1 MFKSLKPLLK
11 YFRKYKVQYILGIFF
26 LLFIDVVQLYIP
38 QILKY
43 LANDYQRGVLTMA
56 SATKY
61 AILTIVT
68 GLMVAVARYFWRN
81 FIIGNSMRVDY
92 DLRKDFF
99 WKLTS
104 LSQNFF
110 NTHKTGDLM
119 SLATND
125 INAVRMTLGQGI
137 IMFIDSTFLLIL
149 NLVMMIKTTN
159 VLFASKVLFTIPLII
174 LIVMRF
180 GGVIHSRFKA
190 VQAQYG
196 TITDRAQENFSGIRI
211 IKAFGQEEENAKLF
225 REENQNYYDKNIELA
240 KLQSFFNPFIH
251 VLSNISYMLLLFF
264 GAKEVM
270 AGTMLLGDFIAFNAY
285 LGLMMW
291 PARALGMVIVFM
303 QRGAASMDRLTNIFR
318 TEPEIVDRE
327 GAIELDEIKGNI
339 EFKNV
344 SFKYAPE
351 LPYALKDISFKI
363 EPGKTLAIL
372 GRTGSGKSS
381 IVNVLL
387 RLYDINEGEILVDG
401 HELKDVTLN
410 SLREN
415 ISYVPQDDFLFSKT
429 VKENIEFHYEQEL
442 DDEMIEKYAKI
453 AGVYDD
459 IIEFKDGFGTILGE
473 RGVTL
478 SGGQKQRVS
487 IARALAKEKNV
498 LIMDDSLSAVDTQ
511 TEEEILKNLNTD
523 EADVSKIIIS
533 HRVSTIKDADE
544 ILFIEDGAIVER
556 GTHDELV
563 SLGGRYN
570 KLYED
575 QLLEQKINRGDEQWK
590 ET

>member
-11 YFRKYKVQYILGIFF
+11 YFRKYKVQYILGILF
-26 LLFIDVVQLYIP
+26 LLFIDIVQLYIP

-43 LANDYQRGVLTMA
+43 FANDYQRGVLTMK

-61 AILTIVT
+61 ALLTIAT

-196 TITDRAQENFSGIRI
+196 KITDRAQENFSGIRI

-225 REENQNYYDKNIELA
+225 REDNQDYYNKNIELA

-351 LPYALKDISFKI
+351 LPYALKDISFNI

-401 HELKDVTLN
+401 HEVKDVTLN

-429 VKENIEFHYEQEL
+429 VKENIEFHYEHEL

-459 IIEFKDGFGTILGE
+459 IIEFKDGFDTILGE

-575 QLLEQKINRGDEQWK
+575 QLLEQKINRGDE
-590 ET
+590 

>member
-11 YFRKYKVQYILGIFF
+11 YFKKYKWGYILGIFF

-43 LANDYQRGVLTMA
+43 FANDYQRGVLTMA

-149 NLVMMIKTTN
+149 NLIMMIVTTN

-174 LIVMRF
+174 LLVTRF
-180 GGVIHSRFKA
+180 GGVIHSHFKA

-196 TITDRAQENFSGIRI
+196 KITDRAQENFSGIRI
-211 IKAFGQEEENAKLF
+211 IKAFGQEEENEKLF
-225 REENQNYYDKNIELA
+225 REENQKYYDKNIELA
-240 KLQSFFNPFIH
+240 KLQSFFNPFIQ
-251 VLSNISYMLLLFF
+251 VLSNLSYLFLLFF

-270 AGTMLLGDFIAFNAY
+270 AGTMLLGEFIAFNAY

-303 QRGAASMDRLTNIFR
+303 QKGAASMDRLTNIFK
-318 TEPEIVDRE
+318 TQPEIVD
-327 GAIELDEIKGNI
+327 GADAIELDNIKGDI

-344 SFKYAPE
+344 SFKYAKD

-387 RLYDINEGEILVDG
+387 RLYDLDQGEILVDG
-401 HELKDVTLN
+401 HNIKDLTLN

-429 VKENIEFHYEQEL
+429 VKENIEFHYEEEL
-442 DDEMIEKYAKI
+442 DMAMIEKYAKI

-459 IIEFKDGFGTILGE
+459 VMDFKDGFDTILGE

-511 TEEEILKNLNTD
+511 TEEEILENLSKD
-523 EADVSKIIIS
+523 EGHVSKIIIS
-533 HRVSTIKDADE
+533 HRVSTIQNADE

-563 SLGGRYN
+563 KLGGRYE

-575 QLLEQKINRGDEQWK
+575 QLLEQKINRGDE
-590 ET
+590 

>member
-11 YFRKYKVQYILGIFF
+11 YFKKYKWGYILGIFF

-43 LANDYQRGVLTMA
+43 FANDYQRGVLTMA

-149 NLVMMIKTTN
+149 NLIMMIVTTN

-174 LIVMRF
+174 LLVTRF
-180 GGVIHSRFKA
+180 GGVIHSHFKA

-196 TITDRAQENFSGIRI
+196 KITDRAQENFSGIRI
-211 IKAFGQEEENAKLF
+211 IKAFGQEEENEKLF
-225 REENQNYYDKNIELA
+225 REENQKYYDKNIELA
-240 KLQSFFNPFIH
+240 KLQSFFNPFIQ
-251 VLSNISYMLLLFF
+251 VLSNLSYLFLLFF

-270 AGTMLLGDFIAFNAY
+270 AGTMLLGEFIAFNAY

-303 QRGAASMDRLTNIFR
+303 QKGAASMDRLTNILK
-318 TEPEIVDRE
+318 TQPEIVD
-327 GAIELDEIKGNI
+327 GADAIELDNIKGEI

-344 SFKYAPE
+344 SFKYAKD

-387 RLYDINEGEILVDG
+387 RLYDVDQGEILVDG
-401 HELKDVTLN
+401 HNIKDLTLN

-429 VKENIEFHYEQEL
+429 VKENIEFHYEEEL
-442 DDEMIEKYAKI
+442 DMAMIEKYAKI

-459 IIEFKDGFGTILGE
+459 VMDFKDGFDTILGE

-511 TEEEILKNLNTD
+511 TEEEILENLSKD
-523 EADVSKIIIS
+523 EGHVSKIIIS
-533 HRVSTIKDADE
+533 HRVSTIQDADE

-563 SLGGRYN
+563 KLGGRYE

-575 QLLEQKINRGDEQWK
+575 QLLEQKINRGDE
-590 ET
+590 

>member
-11 YFRKYKVQYILGIFF
+11 YFRKYKVQYILGILF
-26 LLFIDVVQLYIP
+26 LLFIDIVQLYIP

-43 LANDYQRGVLTMA
+43 FANDYQRGVLTMA

-180 GGVIHSRFKA
+180 GGIIHSRFKA

-196 TITDRAQENFSGIRI
+196 KITDRAQENFSGIRI

-225 REENQNYYDKNIELA
+225 REDNQDYYNKNIELA

-387 RLYDINEGEILVDG
+387 RLYDINEGEILIDG
-401 HELKDVTLN
+401 HEVKDVTLN

-429 VKENIEFHYEQEL
+429 VKENIEFHYEHEL

-459 IIEFKDGFGTILGE
+459 IIEFKDGFDTILGE

-575 QLLEQKINRGDEQWK
+575 QLLEQKINRGDE
-590 ET
+590 

>member
-43 LANDYQRGVLTMA
+43 FANDYQRGVLTMA

-401 HELKDVTLN
+401 HEVKDVTLN

-429 VKENIEFHYEQEL
+429 VKENIEFHYEHEL

-459 IIEFKDGFGTILGE
+459 VIEFKDGFDTILGE

-523 EADVSKIIIS
+523 EADVLKIIIS

-575 QLLEQKINRGDEQWK
+575 QLLEQKINRGDE
-590 ET
+590 

>member
-43 LANDYQRGVLTMA
+43 FANDYQRGVLTMA

-225 REENQNYYDKNIELA
+225 REDNQDYYNKNIELA

-351 LPYALKDISFKI
+351 LPYALKDISFNI

-401 HELKDVTLN
+401 HEVKDVTLN

-429 VKENIEFHYEQEL
+429 VKENIEFHYEHEL

-459 IIEFKDGFGTILGE
+459 IIEFKDGFDTILGE

-575 QLLEQKINRGDEQWK
+575 QLLEQKINRGDE
-590 ET
+590 

>member
-43 LANDYQRGVLTMA
+43 FANDYQRGVLTMA

-240 KLQSFFNPFIH
+240 NLQSFFNPFIH

-351 LPYALKDISFKI
+351 LPYALKDISFNI

-401 HELKDVTLN
+401 HEVKDVTLN

-429 VKENIEFHYEQEL
+429 VKENIEFHYEHEL
-442 DDEMIEKYAKI
+442 DDETIEKYAKI

-459 IIEFKDGFGTILGE
+459 IIEFRDGFDTILGE

-575 QLLEQKINRGDEQWK
+575 QLLEQKINRGDE
-590 ET
+590 

>member
-43 LANDYQRGVLTMA
+43 FANDYQRGVLTMA

-196 TITDRAQENFSGIRI
+196 KITDRAQENFSGIRI

-225 REENQNYYDKNIELA
+225 REDNQDYYNKNIELA

-401 HELKDVTLN
+401 HEVKDVTLN

-429 VKENIEFHYEQEL
+429 VKENIEFHYEHEL

-459 IIEFKDGFGTILGE
+459 IIEFKDGFDTILGE

-575 QLLEQKINRGDEQWK
+575 QLLEQKINIGDE
-590 ET
+590 

>member
-43 LANDYQRGVLTMA
+43 FANDYQRGVLTMK

-61 AILTIVT
+61 ALLTIAT

-196 TITDRAQENFSGIRI
+196 KITDRAQENFSGIRI

-225 REENQNYYDKNIELA
+225 REENQNYYNKNIELA

-303 QRGAASMDRLTNIFR
+303 QRGAASMDRLTNIFK

-344 SFKYAPE
+344 SFKYAE
-351 LPYALKDISFKI
+351 DLPYALKDISFKL

-401 HELKDVTLN
+401 HEVKDVTLN

-429 VKENIEFHYEQEL
+429 VKENIEFHYEHEL

-459 IIEFKDGFGTILGE
+459 IIEFKDGFDTILGE

-575 QLLEQKINRGDEQWK
+575 QLLEQKINRGDE
-590 ET
+590 

>member
-11 YFRKYKVQYILGIFF
+11 YFKKYKWGYILGIFF

-43 LANDYQRGVLTMA
+43 FANDYQRGVLTMA

-149 NLVMMIKTTN
+149 NLIMMIVTTN

-174 LIVMRF
+174 LLVTRF
-180 GGVIHSRFKA
+180 GGVIHSHFKA

-196 TITDRAQENFSGIRI
+196 KITDRAQENFSGIRI
-211 IKAFGQEEENAKLF
+211 IKAFGQEEENEKLF
-225 REENQNYYDKNIELA
+225 REENQKYYDKNIELA
-240 KLQSFFNPFIH
+240 KLQSFFNPFIQ
-251 VLSNISYMLLLFF
+251 VLSNLSYLFLLFF

-270 AGTMLLGDFIAFNAY
+270 AGTMLLGEFIAFNAY

-303 QRGAASMDRLTNIFR
+303 QKGAASMDRLTNIFK
-318 TEPEIVDRE
+318 TQPEIVD
-327 GAIELDEIKGNI
+327 GADAIELDNIKGEI

-344 SFKYAPE
+344 SFKYAKD

-387 RLYDINEGEILVDG
+387 RLYDVDQGEILVDG
-401 HELKDVTLN
+401 HNIKDLTLN

-429 VKENIEFHYEQEL
+429 VKENIEFHYEEEL
-442 DDEMIEKYAKI
+442 DMAMIEKYAKI

-459 IIEFKDGFGTILGE
+459 VMDFKDGFDTILGE

-511 TEEEILKNLNTD
+511 TEEEILENLSKD
-523 EADVSKIIIS
+523 EGHVSKIIIS
-533 HRVSTIKDADE
+533 HRVSTIQDADE

-563 SLGGRYN
+563 KLGGRYE

-575 QLLEQKINRGDEQWK
+575 QLLEQKINRGDE
-590 ET
+590 

>member
-43 LANDYQRGVLTMA
+43 FANDYQRGVLTMA

-363 EPGKTLAIL
+363 EQGKTLAIL

-401 HELKDVTLN
+401 HELKDVALN

>member
-11 YFRKYKVQYILGIFF
+11 YFRKYKVQYILGILF
-26 LLFIDVVQLYIP
+26 LLFIDIVQLYIP

-43 LANDYQRGVLTMA
+43 FANDYQRGVLTMA

-149 NLVMMIKTTN
+149 NLIMMIKTTN

-211 IKAFGQEEENAKLF
+211 IKAFGQEEENTKLF

-401 HELKDVTLN
+401 HEVKDVTLN

-429 VKENIEFHYEQEL
+429 VKENIEFHYEHEL
-442 DDEMIEKYAKI
+442 DDETIEKYAKI

-459 IIEFKDGFGTILGE
+459 IIEFKDGFDTILGE

-511 TEEEILKNLNTD
+511 TEEEILKNLSTD

-575 QLLEQKINRGDEQWK
+575 QLLEQKINRGDE
-590 ET
+590 

>member
-43 LANDYQRGVLTMA
+43 FANDYQRGVLTMA

-196 TITDRAQENFSGIRI
+196 KITDRAQENFSGIRI

-225 REENQNYYDKNIELA
+225 REENQNYYNKNIELA

-270 AGTMLLGDFIAFNAY
+270 SGTMLLGDFIAFNAY

-303 QRGAASMDRLTNIFR
+303 QRGAASMDRLTNIFK

-401 HELKDVTLN
+401 HEVKDVTLN

-429 VKENIEFHYEQEL
+429 VKENIEFHYEHEL

-459 IIEFKDGFGTILGE
+459 IIEFKDGFDTILGE

-575 QLLEQKINRGDEQWK
+575 QLLEQKINRGDE
-590 ET
+590 

>member
-11 YFRKYKVQYILGIFF
+11 YFRKYKVQYILGILF
-26 LLFIDVVQLYIP
+26 LLFIDIVQLYIP

-43 LANDYQRGVLTMA
+43 FANDYQRGVLTMA

-180 GGVIHSRFKA
+180 GGIIHSRFKA

-196 TITDRAQENFSGIRI
+196 KITDRAQENFSGIRI

-225 REENQNYYDKNIELA
+225 REDNQDYYNKNIELA

-318 TEPEIVDRE
+318 TEPEIVDSE

-401 HELKDVTLN
+401 HEVKDVTLN

-429 VKENIEFHYEQEL
+429 VKENIEFHYEHEL

-459 IIEFKDGFGTILGE
+459 IIEFKDGFDTILGE

-575 QLLEQKINRGDEQWK
+575 QLLEQKINRGDE
-590 ET
+590 

>member
-11 YFRKYKVQYILGIFF
+11 YFKKYKWGYILGIFF

-43 LANDYQRGVLTMA
+43 FANDYQRGVLTMV

-149 NLVMMIKTTN
+149 NLIMMIVTTN

-174 LIVMRF
+174 LLVTRF
-180 GGVIHSRFKA
+180 GGVIHSYFKA

-196 TITDRAQENFSGIRI
+196 KITDRAQENFSGIRI
-211 IKAFGQEEENAKLF
+211 IKAFGQEEENEKLF
-225 REENQNYYDKNIELA
+225 REENQKYYDKNIELA
-240 KLQSFFNPFIH
+240 KLQSFFNPFIQ
-251 VLSNISYMLLLFF
+251 VLSNLSYLFLLFF

-303 QRGAASMDRLTNIFR
+303 QKGAASMDRLTNIFK
-318 TEPEIVDRE
+318 TQPEIVD
-327 GAIELDEIKGNI
+327 GTDAIELDNIKGEI

-344 SFKYAPE
+344 SFKYAKD

-387 RLYDINEGEILVDG
+387 RLYDLDQGEILVDG
-401 HELKDVTLN
+401 HNIKDLTLN

-429 VKENIEFHYEQEL
+429 VKENIEFHYEEEL
-442 DDEMIEKYAKI
+442 DMAMIEKYAKI

-459 IIEFKDGFGTILGE
+459 VMDFKDGFDTILGE

-511 TEEEILKNLNTD
+511 TEEEILENLSKD
-523 EADVSKIIIS
+523 EGHVSKIIIS
-533 HRVSTIKDADE
+533 HRVSTIQNADE

-563 SLGGRYN
+563 KLGGRYE

-575 QLLEQKINRGDEQWK
+575 QLLEQKINRGDE
-590 ET
+590 

>member
-43 LANDYQRGVLTMA
+43 FANDYQRGVLTMA
-56 SATKY
+56 SASKY

-225 REENQNYYDKNIELA
+225 REDNQDYYNKNIELA

-318 TEPEIVDRE
+318 TDPEIVDRE

>member
-11 YFRKYKVQYILGIFF
+11 YFRKYKVQYILGILF
-26 LLFIDVVQLYIP
+26 LLFIDIVQLYIP

-43 LANDYQRGVLTMA
+43 FANDYQRGVLTMK

-61 AILTIVT
+61 ALLTIAT

-149 NLVMMIKTTN
+149 NLIMMIKTKN

-196 TITDRAQENFSGIRI
+196 KITDRAQENFSGIRI

-225 REENQNYYDKNIELA
+225 REDNQDYYNKNIELA

-344 SFKYAPE
+344 SFKYAPK

-401 HELKDVTLN
+401 HEVKDVTLN

-429 VKENIEFHYEQEL
+429 VKENIEFHYEHEL

-459 IIEFKDGFGTILGE
+459 IIEFKDGFDTILGE

-575 QLLEQKINRGDEQWK
+575 QLLEQKINRGDE
-590 ET
+590 

>member
-43 LANDYQRGVLTMA
+43 FANDYQRGVLTMA
-56 SATKY
+56 SASKY

-196 TITDRAQENFSGIRI
+196 KITDRAQENFSGIRI

-225 REENQNYYDKNIELA
+225 REDNQDYYNKNIELA

-327 GAIELDEIKGNI
+327 GAIDLDEIKGNI

-401 HELKDVTLN
+401 HEVKDVTLN

-429 VKENIEFHYEQEL
+429 VKENIEFHYEHEL

-487 IARALAKEKNV
+487 IARALAKKKNV

-511 TEEEILKNLNTD
+511 TEEEILKNLSTD

-575 QLLEQKINRGDEQWK
+575 QLLEQKINRGDE
-590 ET
+590 

>member
-43 LANDYQRGVLTMA
+43 FANDYQRGVLTMA

-159 VLFASKVLFTIPLII
+159 VLFASKVLFTIPIII

>member
-43 LANDYQRGVLTMA
+43 FANDYQRGVLTMA

-225 REENQNYYDKNIELA
+225 REDNQDYYNKNIELA

-401 HELKDVTLN
+401 HEVKDVTLN

-442 DDEMIEKYAKI
+442 NDEMIEKYAKI
-453 AGVYDD
+453 AGVYND
-459 IIEFKDGFGTILGE
+459 IIEFKDGFDTILGE

-575 QLLEQKINRGDEQWK
+575 QLLEQKINRGDE
-590 ET
+590 

>member
-43 LANDYQRGVLTMA
+43 FANDYQRGVLTMA

>member
-26 LLFIDVVQLYIP
+26 LLFIDVIQLYIP

-43 LANDYQRGVLTMA
+43 FANDYQRGVLTMA
-56 SATKY
+56 SASKY

>member
-43 LANDYQRGVLTMA
+43 FANDYQRGVLTMA

-196 TITDRAQENFSGIRI
+196 KITDRAQENFSGIRI

-225 REENQNYYDKNIELA
+225 REENQNYYNKNIELA

-401 HELKDVTLN
+401 HEVKDVTLN

-429 VKENIEFHYEQEL
+429 VKENIEFHYEHEL

-459 IIEFKDGFGTILGE
+459 IIEFKDGFDTILGE

-575 QLLEQKINRGDEQWK
+575 QLLEQKINRGDE
-590 ET
+590 

>member
-11 YFRKYKVQYILGIFF
+11 YFRKYKVQYILGILF
-26 LLFIDVVQLYIP
+26 LLFIDIVQLYIP

-43 LANDYQRGVLTMA
+43 FANDYQRGVLTMA

-225 REENQNYYDKNIELA
+225 REDNQDYYNKNIELA

-401 HELKDVTLN
+401 HEVKDVTLN

-442 DDEMIEKYAKI
+442 NDEMIEKYAKI
-453 AGVYDD
+453 AGVYND
-459 IIEFKDGFGTILGE
+459 IIEFKDGFDTILGE

-575 QLLEQKINRGDEQWK
+575 QLLEQKINRGDE
-590 ET
+590 

>member
-11 YFRKYKVQYILGIFF
+11 YFRKYKVQYILGILF
-26 LLFIDVVQLYIP
+26 LLFIDIVQLYIP

-43 LANDYQRGVLTMA
+43 FANDYQRGVLTMA

-68 GLMVAVARYFWRN
+68 GLMVAIARYFWRN

-196 TITDRAQENFSGIRI
+196 KITDRAQENFSGIRI

-225 REENQNYYDKNIELA
+225 REDNQDYYNKNIELA

-401 HELKDVTLN
+401 HEVKDVTLN

-429 VKENIEFHYEQEL
+429 VKENIEFHYEHEL

-459 IIEFKDGFGTILGE
+459 IIEFKDGFDTILGE

-575 QLLEQKINRGDEQWK
+575 QLLEQKINRGDE
-590 ET
+590 

>member
-43 LANDYQRGVLTMA
+43 FANDYQRGVLTMA
-56 SATKY
+56 SASKY

-225 REENQNYYDKNIELA
+225 REENQNYYNKNIELA

-303 QRGAASMDRLTNIFR
+303 QRGAASMDRLTNIFMA
-318 TEPEIVDRE
+318 EPEIVDRE

-401 HELKDVTLN
+401 HEVKDVTLN

-429 VKENIEFHYEQEL
+429 VKENIEFHYEHEL

-459 IIEFKDGFGTILGE
+459 VIEFKDGFDTILGE

-575 QLLEQKINRGDEQWK
+575 QLLEQKINRGDE
-590 ET
+590 

>member
-11 YFRKYKVQYILGIFF
+11 YFRKYKVQYILGIIF

-43 LANDYQRGVLTMA
+43 FANDYQRGVLTMA
-56 SATKY
+56 SAKKY

-196 TITDRAQENFSGIRI
+196 KITDRAQENFSGIRI

-225 REENQNYYDKNIELA
+225 REENQDYYKKNIELA

-251 VLSNISYMLLLFF
+251 VLSNISYMLLLLF

-318 TEPEIVDRE
+318 TEPDIVDRE

-344 SFKYAPE
+344 SFKYAPD
-351 LPYALKDISFKI
+351 LPYALKDISFKL

-401 HELKDVTLN
+401 HEVKDVTLN

-429 VKENIEFHYEQEL
+429 VKENIEFHYEHEL
-442 DDEMIEKYAKI
+442 DDETVEKYAKI

-459 IIEFKDGFGTILGE
+459 IIEFKDGFDTILGE

-575 QLLEQKINRGDEQWK
+575 QLLEQKINRGDE
-590 ET
+590 

>member
-1 MFKSLKPLLK
+1 MFKSLKPLLR
-11 YFRKYKVQYILGIFF
+11 YFRKYKWGYILGIFF
-26 LLFIDVVQLYIP
+26 LLFIDIVQLYIP

-43 LANDYQRGVLTMA
+43 FANDYQRGVLTMKL
-56 SATKY
+56 ATKY
-61 AILTIVT
+61 ALLTIAT

-81 FIIGNSMRVDY
+81 YIIGNSMRVDY

-149 NLVMMIKTTN
+149 NFVMMIATTN

-174 LIVMRF
+174 LLVTRF

-196 TITDRAQENFSGIRI
+196 KITTRAQENFSGIRI
-211 IKAFGQEEENAKLF
+211 IKAFGQEEENKKLF
-225 REENQNYYDKNIELA
+225 IEENLKYYDKNIELA
-240 KLQSFFNPFIH
+240 KMQSFFNPFIQ
-251 VLSNISYMLLLFF
+251 VLSNLSYLFLLFF

-270 AGTMLLGDFIAFNAY
+270 QGTMLLGDFIAFNAY

-303 QRGAASMDRLTNIFR
+303 QRGAASMDRLNNIFN
-318 TEPEIVDRE
+318 TKPEIVDAKD
-327 GAIELDEIKGNI
+327 AIDLKDTKGEV

-344 SFKYAPE
+344 SFKYTQD

-363 EPGKTLAIL
+363 SPGKTLAIL

-381 IVNVLL
+381 IVNVML
-387 RLYDINEGEILVDG
+387 RLYEVNQGQILIDG
-401 HELKDVTLN
+401 HDIREIKLN

-429 VKENIEFHYEQEL
+429 VKENIEFHYEHEL
-442 DDEMIEKYAKI
+442 DDETIEKYAKI

-459 IIEFKDGFGTILGE
+459 IMDFKDGFDTILGE

-487 IARALAKEKNV
+487 IARALAKEKNI
-498 LIMDDSLSAVDTQ
+498 LIMDDSLSAVDTE
-511 TEEEILKNLNTD
+511 TEEKILQNLSKD
-523 EADVSKIIIS
+523 ESSASKIIIS

-556 GTHDELV
+556 GTHDELIK
-563 SLGGRYN
+563 LNGRYN

-575 QLLEQKINRGDEQWK
+575 QLLEQKINRGDE
-590 ET
+590 

>member
-11 YFRKYKVQYILGIFF
+11 YFRKYKVQYILGILF
-26 LLFIDVVQLYIP
+26 LLFIDIVQLYIP

-43 LANDYQRGVLTMA
+43 FANDYQRGVLTMA

-196 TITDRAQENFSGIRI
+196 KITDRAQENFSGIRI

-351 LPYALKDISFKI
+351 LPYALKDISFKL

-401 HELKDVTLN
+401 HEVKDVTLN

-429 VKENIEFHYEQEL
+429 VKENIEFHYEHEL

-459 IIEFKDGFGTILGE
+459 IIEFKDGFDTILGE

-575 QLLEQKINRGDEQWK
+575 QLLEQKINRGDE
-590 ET
+590 

>member
-11 YFRKYKVQYILGIFF
+11 YFRKYKVQYILGILF
-26 LLFIDVVQLYIP
+26 LLFIDIVQLYIP

-43 LANDYQRGVLTMA
+43 FANDYQRGVLTMA

-225 REENQNYYDKNIELA
+225 REDNQDYYNKNIELA

-401 HELKDVTLN
+401 HEVKDVTLN

-442 DDEMIEKYAKI
+442 DDETIEKYAKI

-459 IIEFKDGFGTILGE
+459 IIEFKDGFDTILGE

-511 TEEEILKNLNTD
+511 TEEEILKNLSTD

-575 QLLEQKINRGDEQWK
+575 QLLEQKINRGDE
-590 ET
+590 

>member
-1 MFKSLKPLLK
+1 MFKSLKPLLR
-11 YFRKYKVQYILGIFF
+11 YFRKYKWGYILGIFF

-43 LANDYQRGVLTMA
+43 FANDYQRGVLTMKL
-56 SATKY
+56 ATKY
-61 AILTIVT
+61 ALLTIAT

-81 FIIGNSMRVDY
+81 YIIGNSMRVDY

-149 NLVMMIKTTN
+149 NFVMMIATTN

-174 LIVMRF
+174 LLVTRF

-196 TITDRAQENFSGIRI
+196 KITTRAQENFSGIRI
-211 IKAFGQEEENAKLF
+211 IKAFGQEEENKKLF
-225 REENQNYYDKNIELA
+225 IEENLKYYDTNIELA
-240 KLQSFFNPFIH
+240 KMQSFFNPFIQ
-251 VLSNISYMLLLFF
+251 VLSNLSYLFLLFF

-270 AGTMLLGDFIAFNAY
+270 QGTMLLGDFIAFNAY

-303 QRGAASMDRLTNIFR
+303 QRGAASMDRLNNIFN
-318 TEPEIVDRE
+318 TKPEIVDAKD
-327 GAIELDEIKGNI
+327 AIDLKDTKGEV

-344 SFKYAPE
+344 SFKYAE
-351 LPYALKDISFKI
+351 DLPYALKDISFKI
-363 EPGKTLAIL
+363 SPGKTLAIL

-381 IVNVLL
+381 IVNVML
-387 RLYDINEGEILVDG
+387 RLYEVNQGQILIDG
-401 HELKDVTLN
+401 HDIKDIKLN

-429 VKENIEFHYEQEL
+429 VKENIEFHYEHEL
-442 DDEMIEKYAKI
+442 DDETIEKYAKI

-459 IIEFKDGFGTILGE
+459 IMDFKDGFDTILGE

-478 SGGQKQRVS
+478 SGGQKQRVA
-487 IARALAKEKNV
+487 IARALAKEKNI
-498 LIMDDSLSAVDTQ
+498 LIMDDSLSAVDTE
-511 TEEEILKNLNTD
+511 TEEKILQNLNRD
-523 EADVSKIIIS
+523 ERGTSKIIIS
-533 HRVSTIKDADE
+533 HRVSTIKDADK

-556 GTHDELV
+556 GTHDELIK
-563 SLGGRYN
+563 LNGRYN

-575 QLLEQKINRGDEQWK
+575 QLLEQKINRGDE
-590 ET
+590 

>member
-43 LANDYQRGVLTMA
+43 FANDYQRGVLTMA

-196 TITDRAQENFSGIRI
+196 KITDRAQENFSGIRI

-225 REENQNYYDKNIELA
+225 REDNQDYYNKNIELA

-401 HELKDVTLN
+401 HEVKDVTLN

-429 VKENIEFHYEQEL
+429 VKENIEFHYEHEL

-459 IIEFKDGFGTILGE
+459 IIEFKDGFDTILGE

-575 QLLEQKINRGDEQWK
+575 QLLEQKINRGDE
-590 ET
+590 

>member
-43 LANDYQRGVLTMA
+43 FANDYQRGVLTMA

-196 TITDRAQENFSGIRI
+196 KITDRAQENFSGIRI

-225 REENQNYYDKNIELA
+225 REDNQDYYDKNIELA

-401 HELKDVTLN
+401 HEVKDVTLN

-429 VKENIEFHYEQEL
+429 VKENIEFHYEHEL

-487 IARALAKEKNV
+487 IARALAKKKNV

-511 TEEEILKNLNTD
+511 TEEEILKNLSTD

-575 QLLEQKINRGDEQWK
+575 QLLEQKINRGDE
-590 ET
+590 

>member
-26 LLFIDVVQLYIP
+26 LLFIDVIQLYIP

-43 LANDYQRGVLTMA
+43 FANDYQRGVLTMA
-56 SATKY
+56 SASKY

-196 TITDRAQENFSGIRI
+196 KITDRAQENFSGIRI

-225 REENQNYYDKNIELA
+225 REENQNYYNKNIELA

-303 QRGAASMDRLTNIFR
+303 QRGAASMDRLTNIFK

-429 VKENIEFHYEQEL
+429 VKENIEFHYEHEL

-459 IIEFKDGFGTILGE
+459 IIEFKDGFDTILGE

-523 EADVSKIIIS
+523 EVDVSKIIIS

-575 QLLEQKINRGDEQWK
+575 QLLEQKINRGDE
-590 ET
+590 

>member
-11 YFRKYKVQYILGIFF
+11 YFRKYKVQYILGILF
-26 LLFIDVVQLYIP
+26 LLFIDIVQLYIP

-43 LANDYQRGVLTMA
+43 FANDYQRGVLTMA

-196 TITDRAQENFSGIRI
+196 KITDRAQENFSGIRI

-225 REENQNYYDKNIELA
+225 REDNQDYYDKNIELA

-401 HELKDVTLN
+401 HEVKDVTLN

-429 VKENIEFHYEQEL
+429 VKENIEFHYEHEL

-459 IIEFKDGFGTILGE
+459 IIEFKDGFDTILGE

-575 QLLEQKINRGDEQWK
+575 QLLEQKINRGDE
-590 ET
+590 

>member
-11 YFRKYKVQYILGIFF
+11 YFRKYKVQYILGILF
-26 LLFIDVVQLYIP
+26 LLFIDIVQLYIP

-43 LANDYQRGVLTMA
+43 FANDYQRGVLTMK

-61 AILTIVT
+61 ALLTIAT

-303 QRGAASMDRLTNIFR
+303 QRGAASMDRLTNIFK

-344 SFKYAPE
+344 SFKYAE
-351 LPYALKDISFKI
+351 DLPYALKDISFKL

-401 HELKDVTLN
+401 HEVKDVTLN

-429 VKENIEFHYEQEL
+429 VKENIEFHYEHEL
-442 DDEMIEKYAKI
+442 DDETIEKYAKI

-459 IIEFKDGFGTILGE
+459 IIEFKDGFDTILGE

-523 EADVSKIIIS
+523 EVDVSKIIIS

-575 QLLEQKINRGDEQWK
+575 QLLEQKINRGDE
-590 ET
+590 

>member
-11 YFRKYKVQYILGIFF
+11 YFRKYKVQYILGILF
-26 LLFIDVVQLYIP
+26 LLFIDIVQLYIP

-43 LANDYQRGVLTMA
+43 FANDYQRGVLTMK

-61 AILTIVT
+61 ALLTIAT

-149 NLVMMIKTTN
+149 NLIMMIKTTN

-196 TITDRAQENFSGIRI
+196 KITDRAQENFSGIRI

-401 HELKDVTLN
+401 HEVKDVTLN

-429 VKENIEFHYEQEL
+429 VKENIEFHYEHEL

-459 IIEFKDGFGTILGE
+459 IIDFKDGFDTILGE

-575 QLLEQKINRGDEQWK
+575 QLLEQKINRGDE
-590 ET
+590 

>member
-11 YFRKYKVQYILGIFF
+11 YFKKYKWGYILGIFF

-43 LANDYQRGVLTMA
+43 FANDYQRGVLTMA

-149 NLVMMIKTTN
+149 NLIMMIVTTN

-174 LIVMRF
+174 LLVTRF
-180 GGVIHSRFKA
+180 GGVIHSHFKA

-196 TITDRAQENFSGIRI
+196 KITDRAQENFSGIRI
-211 IKAFGQEEENAKLF
+211 IKAFGQEEENEKLF
-225 REENQNYYDKNIELA
+225 REVNQKYYDKNIELA
-240 KLQSFFNPFIH
+240 KLQSFFNPFIQ
-251 VLSNISYMLLLFF
+251 VLSNLSYLFLLFF

-270 AGTMLLGDFIAFNAY
+270 AGTMLLGEFIAFNAY

-303 QRGAASMDRLTNIFR
+303 QKGAASMDRLKNIFK
-318 TEPEIVDRE
+318 TQPEIVDSTD
-327 GAIELDEIKGNI
+327 AIELDNIKGEI

-344 SFKYAPE
+344 SFKYAKD

-387 RLYDINEGEILVDG
+387 RLYDLNQGEILVDG
-401 HELKDVTLN
+401 HNIKDLTLN

-429 VKENIEFHYEQEL
+429 VKENIEFHYEEEL
-442 DDEMIEKYAKI
+442 DMETIEKYAKI

-459 IIEFKDGFGTILGE
+459 VMDFKDGFDTILGE

-511 TEEEILKNLNTD
+511 TEEKILKNLSKD
-523 EADVSKIIIS
+523 EGHVSKIIIS
-533 HRVSTIKDADE
+533 HRVSTIQDADE

-563 SLGGRYN
+563 KLGGRYE

-575 QLLEQKINRGDEQWK
+575 QLLEQKINRGDE
-590 ET
+590 

>member
-11 YFRKYKVQYILGIFF
+11 YFRKYKVQYILGILF
-26 LLFIDVVQLYIP
+26 LLFIDIVQLYIP

-43 LANDYQRGVLTMA
+43 FANDYQRGVLTMK

-61 AILTIVT
+61 ALLTIAT

-225 REENQNYYDKNIELA
+225 REENQDYYNKNIELA

-387 RLYDINEGEILVDG
+387 RLYDIEEGEILVDG
-401 HELKDVTLN
+401 HEVKDVTLD

-429 VKENIEFHYEQEL
+429 VKENIEFHYEHEL

-487 IARALAKEKNV
+487 IARALAKKKNV

-575 QLLEQKINRGDEQWK
+575 QLLEQKINRGDE
-590 ET
+590 

>member
-43 LANDYQRGVLTMA
+43 FANDYQRGVLTMA

-225 REENQNYYDKNIELA
+225 REENQNYYNKNIELA

-401 HELKDVTLN
+401 HEVKDVTLN

-429 VKENIEFHYEQEL
+429 VKENIEFHYEHEL

-459 IIEFKDGFGTILGE
+459 IIEFKDGFDTILGE

-511 TEEEILKNLNTD
+511 TEEEILKNLSTD

-575 QLLEQKINRGDEQWK
+575 QLLEQKINRGDE
-590 ET
+590 